1 MLFRNIL
8 KQICVITA
16 ILTAPLCQAE
26 NAADDVRVLDD
37 DGREVVLATPA
48 LRIVSLAPHL
58 TENLFAVGAGEQIV
72 GATSFSDHPE
82 AATEI
87 PRVGSYKRADMER
100 IVAMKP
106 DLVVAW
112 ASGNDRAQ
120 IERMIELGL
129 TVYISEPR
137 DFEGIATTLERLGQ
151 LTGHRDAGEEA
162 ATELREGSRALA
174 ERYRDAAPVTVF
186 YQVWEKPLMT
196 INDEHLINEAITI
209 CGGDN
214 VFGDLERLVPR
225 IDRESVL
232 KADPEAIAAGGMGED
247 RQDWLE
253 AWREW
258 PELQAVRE
266 ENLFFIPPSLL
277 QRHTPRVLEGTRQ
290 LCEQLD
296 SVRRQDE
303 DDTSR

>member
-1 MLFRNIL
+1 MQIRSIL
-8 KQICVITA
+8 ASLTAFTA
-16 ILTAPLCQAE
+16 IISAPPCLADG
-26 NAADDVRVLDD
+26 AADRVGVLDD
-37 DGREVVLATPA
+37 EGREVVLTAPA
-48 LRIVSLAPHL
+48 QRVVSLAPHL
-58 TENLFAVGAGEQIV
+58 TENLFAVGAGEQVV
-72 GATSFSDHPE
+72 GTTSFSDHPE
-82 AATEI
+82 AAAEI

-100 IVAMKP
+100 IVAMQP

-151 LTGHRDAGEEA
+151 LTGHPDTGEEA

-186 YQVWEKPLMT
+186 YQVWERPLMT
-196 INDEHLINEAITI
+196 INDEHLINEAISI

-277 QRHTPRVLEGTRQ
+277 QRHTPRVLQGTSQ
-290 LCEQLD
+290 LCKQLD
-296 SVRRQDE
+296 SVRRERQD
-303 DDTSR
+303 DASR

>member
-1 MLFRNIL
+1 MHIRRIL
-8 KQICVITA
+8 KNFGILAA
-16 ILTAPLCQAE
+16 ISAAPLCL
-26 NAADDVRVLDD
+26 AATADESVHVLDD
-37 DGREVVLATPA
+37 EGREVALDTPA
-48 LRIVSLAPHL
+48 RRVVSLAPHL
-58 TENLFAVGAGEQIV
+58 TENLFAVGAGDRVV
-72 GATSFSDHPE
+72 GATSFSDYPA
-82 AATEI
+82 AATDI
-87 PRVGSYKRADMER
+87 PRVGSYKRADLER

-151 LTGHRDAGEEA
+151 LTGNPDSGAVA
-162 ATELREGSRALA
+162 ASELREGSRALA
-174 ERYRDAAPVTVF
+174 ARYSDAAPVTVF

-196 INDEHLINEAITI
+196 INDAHLIDEAITI

-214 VFGDLERLVPR
+214 VFGDLDRLVPR

-277 QRHTPRVLEGTRQ
+277 QRHTPRVLQGTRR
-290 LCEQLD
+290 LCQQLD
-296 SVRRQDE
+296 SVRRQRQGDAP
-303 DDTSR
+303 R